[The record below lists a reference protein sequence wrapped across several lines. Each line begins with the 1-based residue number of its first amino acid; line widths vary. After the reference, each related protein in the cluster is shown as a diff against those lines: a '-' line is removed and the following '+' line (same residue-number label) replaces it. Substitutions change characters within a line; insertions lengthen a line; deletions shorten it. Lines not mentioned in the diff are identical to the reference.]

1 MWFRPAE
8 LTTKH
13 GQSGHIVCPVGT
25 HGLFKVNFGR
35 AVQGHDTV
43 CLNLYKRI
51 YPKFVPRSDY
61 IPGAAASGAA
71 GDDDEA
77 ADEYDDGAAGLPL
90 GVF

>member
-13 GQSGHIVCPVGT
+13 GLSGHIVCPVGT

-51 YPKFVPRSDY
+51 YPKFAPRQD
-61 IPGAAASGAA
+61 GGLASGDG
-71 GDDDEA
+71 GDDD
-77 ADEYDDGAAGLPL
+77 DGARGLPL
-90 GVF
+90 EVL